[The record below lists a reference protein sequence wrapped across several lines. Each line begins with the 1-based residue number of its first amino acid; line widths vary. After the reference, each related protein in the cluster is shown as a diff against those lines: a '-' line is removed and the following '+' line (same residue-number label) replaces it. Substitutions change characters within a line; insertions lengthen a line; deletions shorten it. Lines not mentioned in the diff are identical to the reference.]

1 MKNFGLPKGER
12 IYLKEDFK
20 TILST
25 GKKVQIKGF
34 TFWCRPDLGEA
45 SKPQIGI
52 IVSKKLGSAVERNR
66 CKRLLREAFRLNKH
80 LLKNAAVLIYPK
92 DKALLP
98 SLQAATKAFLEL
110 SKKAG
115 IIEERKDPHIP

>member
-20 TILST
+20 KILDT

-34 TFWCRPDLGEA
+34 TFWCKPNLGEA

-80 LLKNAAVLIYPK
+80 LLKNAAILIYPK
-92 DKALLP
+92 EKELLP
-98 SLQAATKAFLEL
+98 SLQAATKALLALAE
-110 SKKAG
+110 KAG
-115 IIEERKDPHIP
+115 IKEECKGPNIP

>member
-1 MKNFGLPKGER
+1 VKNFGLPKGER

-34 TFWCRPDLGEA
+34 TFWCRPNLGEA

>member
-1 MKNFGLPKGER
+1 M
-12 IYLKEDFK
+12 
-20 TILST
+20 
-25 GKKVQIKGF
+25 QIKGF
-34 TFWCRPDLGEA
+34 TLWCRPDLGEA

-80 LLKNAAVLIYPK
+80 LLKNAAILIYPK

-98 SLQAATKAFLEL
+98 SLQAATKAFLDLTE
-110 SKKAG
+110 KAG
-115 IIEERKDPHIP
+115 IIEESKGPHIP

>member
-1 MKNFGLPKGER
+1 MKNYGLPKSER

-20 TILST
+20 NIFST

-34 TFWCRPDLGEA
+34 TFWCKPNLGEA

-80 LLKNAAVLIYPK
+80 LLKNAAILIYPK
-92 DKALLP
+92 EKEMLP
-98 SLQAATKAFLEL
+98 SLQAATKALLALAE
-110 SKKAG
+110 KAG
-115 IIEERKDPHIP
+115 IKEECKGPNIP

>member
-1 MKNFGLPKGER
+1 MKTHGLPKSER

-20 TILST
+20 NILSA

-34 TFWCRPDLGEA
+34 TFWCRPNLGET

-92 DKALLP
+92 ERELLSSLKAATEALLV
-98 SLQAATKAFLEL
+98 L
-110 SKKAG
+110 SEKAG
-115 IIEERKDPHIP
+115 IIRECEDPNFP

>member
-12 IYLKEDFK
+12 IYLKEEFK

-80 LLKNAAVLIYPK
+80 LLKNAAILIYPK

-98 SLQAATKAFLEL
+98 SLQAAAKVFLEL
-110 SKKAG
+110 SEKAG
-115 IIEERKDPHIP
+115 IVEECKGPYIP

>member
-1 MKNFGLPKGER
+1 MKRFGLPKGER

-34 TFWCRPDLGEA
+34 TLWCKPDLGEA

-80 LLKNAAVLIYPK
+80 LLKNAAILIYPK

-98 SLQAATKAFLEL
+98 SLQAAVKVFLEL
-110 SKKAG
+110 SEKAG
-115 IIEERKDPHIP
+115 ILEVSKGPNIP

>member
-1 MKNFGLPKGER
+1 MYGLPKSER

-34 TFWCRPDLGEA
+34 TLWCKPDLGDT

-80 LLKNAAVLIYPK
+80 LLKNAAILIYPK

-98 SLQAATKAFLEL
+98 SLQAATETLLALA
-110 SKKAG
+110 KKAS
-115 IIEERKDPHIP
+115 IIGVSKGPNIP

>member
-1 MKNFGLPKGER
+1 MPKSER

-20 TILST
+20 NILSE

-34 TFWCRPDLGEA
+34 TCWCKPNLGET

-66 CKRLLREAFRLNKH
+66 CKRLLRESFRLNKH
-80 LLKNAAVLIYPK
+80 LLKNAAILIYPK
-92 DKALLP
+92 EKELLS
-98 SLQAATKAFLEL
+98 SLSAATKALLAL
-110 SKKAG
+110 SEKAG
-115 IIEERKDPHIP
+115 IIEECKDPNIS

>member
-1 MKNFGLPKGER
+1 MKKYGLPKSER

-20 TILST
+20 TILNT

-34 TFWCRPDLGEA
+34 TLWCRSDLGQA

-66 CKRLLREAFRLNKH
+66 CKRLIREAFRLNKH
-80 LLKNAAVLIYPK
+80 LLKNAAILIYPK
-92 DKALLP
+92 EKELLP
-98 SLQAATKAFLEL
+98 SLQAATKALLALAE
-110 SKKAG
+110 KAG
-115 IIEERKDPHIP
+115 IKEECKGPNIP